1 MMSTH
6 RSGSAFFLL
15 NVAAYLTLVTVAMP
29 VLAAVPGRSRLWVGL
44 LFALFGVLA
53 TLFHRLKPGGV
64 WIHAYLAAQTAILMA
79 LIIDFPESG
88 VSHVHLLFFV
98 LSAYA
103 MLMLPLLPAV
113 AWIVAFFAL
122 TMAAATYFFG
132 WKHAVGMSAVAGG
145 HALFG
150 GFGALL
156 RRSEMDR
163 QRTEA
168 LLAELR
174 EAHRQLQEYAT
185 RVEQLAVAEERN
197 RLAREMHDALGHRLT
212 VAVVQLE
219 GAQRLIPT
227 DPQRAARIVS
237 TMREQLKTALGEL
250 RQTVAALRA
259 APENELPLPAALSR
273 LTQSFRDATGLA
285 VHLDLP
291 PELPPL
297 PAGHHLAL
305 YRAAQEGLT
314 NVQRH
319 AKASQAWLAL
329 RADNGHV
336 FLTVAD
342 DGRNF
347 PAAID
352 ESAFGLRGLRER
364 AAELGGQLLLEDRPG
379 GGAQIRLELPLLP
392 EKFPKGRTHQVE

>member
-1 MMSTH
+1 
-6 RSGSAFFLL
+6 
-15 NVAAYLTLVTVAMP
+15 
-29 VLAAVPGRSRLWVGL
+29 
-44 LFALFGVLA
+44 
-53 TLFHRLKPGGV
+53 
-64 WIHAYLAAQTAILMA
+64 
-79 LIIDFPESG
+79 
-88 VSHVHLLFFV
+88 
-98 LSAYA
+98 
-103 MLMLPLLPAV
+103 
-113 AWIVAFFAL
+113 
-122 TMAAATYFFG
+122 
-132 WKHAVGMSAVAGG
+132 
-145 HALFG
+145 
-150 GFGALL
+150 
-156 RRSEMDR
+156 
-163 QRTEA
+163 
-168 LLAELR
+168 
-174 EAHRQLQEYAT
+174 
-185 RVEQLAVAEERN
+185 
-197 RLAREMHDALGHRLT
+197 
-212 VAVVQLE
+212 
-219 GAQRLIPT
+219 
-227 DPQRAARIVS
+227 
-237 TMREQLKTALGEL
+237 
-250 RQTVAALRA
+250 VAALRA